1 MTDMMITGIDFW
13 RRQRRLS
20 IQALAQMTGIGI
32 AKLRDLAKGTNKRNT
47 PTSVY
52 MDLSK
57 ALAADVDDLL
67 KIYPESELEGLG
79 NYCSYA
85 SKTDSPRNCIAVY
98 RRQKGLTYEQL
109 AALWGS
115 PCRESG
121 REACARA
128 EPRPKHIK
136 ALAAYEGISEEE
148 FRRKYSGTTA

>member
-1 MTDMMITGIDFW
+1 MTNMMITGIDFW

-57 ALAADVDDLL
+57 ALDIDVDDLL
-67 KIYPESELEGLG
+67 KIYPESELEGMG
-79 NYCSYA
+79 SFCSYD
-85 SKTDSPRNCIAVY
+85 SKTDNLNNCVAVY
-98 RRQKGLTYEQL
+98 RRRKGLTYAQL
-109 AALWGS
+109 AARWGAAS
-115 PCRESG
+115 LESG
-121 REACARA
+121 REACSRA
-128 EPRPKHIK
+128 EPRPAHVK